1 MHYDRYGRTLSP
13 TRRARRARP
22 ADPEGPGAQGQ
33 REGAMRGVETL
44 MLVLIATVLFMWVV
58 LGHSTPDERAR
69 LHDSIGDSTGIA
81 WR

>member
-1 MHYDRYGRTLSP
+1 
-13 TRRARRARP
+13 
-22 ADPEGPGAQGQ
+22 
-33 REGAMRGVETL
+33 MRGVETL